1 MGALHSKLMLAAQ
14 NPADPVTRAFAGAL
28 ETSLVALPMARPIGL
43 DAVAFGAL
51 LERYFPAANDLPE
64 LAAHAGSASCQALRA
79 EEHDDL
85 LQLLLE
91 HRSDGSDE
99 TLWLASAVAAAC
111 LGGNHLWQDLGLANR
126 QELSDL
132 LKTRFSSLYARNTG
146 NMKWKKFFYKQLCER
161 AGVNA
166 CRAPSC
172 RVCDDYHNCFGS
184 EDEGVSLPA
193 ATAGKT

>member
-1 MGALHSKLMLAAQ
+1 MGVLQNRLMLAAES
-14 NPADPVTRAFAGAL
+14 PADPATRAFAGAL
-28 ETSLVALPMARPIGL
+28 ETSRGALPHARPLGL
-43 DAVAFGAL
+43 DAVAFQAL
-51 LERYFPAANDLPE
+51 LARYFPAANDLPE
-64 LAAHAGSASCQALRA
+64 LAAEVGCLVLRA
-79 EEHDDL
+79 DEYDDL
-85 LQLLLE
+85 LQLLLD

-99 TLWLASAVAAAC
+99 TIWLASAVAAAC

-132 LKTRFSSLYARNTG
+132 LQTRFPSLCARNTG

-172 RVCDDYHNCFGS
+172 RVCDDYHVCFGA
-184 EDEGVSLPA
+184 EE
-193 ATAGKT
+193 

>member
-1 MGALHSKLMLAAQ
+1 MGALQNRLMLAAE
-14 NPADPVTRAFAGAL
+14 NPDDPATRAFAGAL
-28 ETSLVALPMARPIGL
+28 ETSWGALPQARPLGL
-43 DAVAFGAL
+43 DAVAFRAL
-51 LERYFPAANDLPE
+51 LARYFPAANDLPE
-64 LAAHAGSASCQALRA
+64 PVAEAACLPLRA
-79 EEHDDL
+79 DEYDDL
-85 LQLLLE
+85 LHLLLD

-99 TLWLASAVAAAC
+99 TAWLASAVAAAC

-132 LKTRFSSLYARNTG
+132 LKTRFHSLYARNTG

-172 RVCDDYHNCFGS
+172 RVCDDYHLCFGV
-184 EDEGVSLPA
+184 EE
-193 ATAGKT
+193 

>member
-1 MGALHSKLMLAAQ
+1 MGALQAKLMQVAQ
-14 NPADPVTRAFAGAL
+14 DPADPATRAFAGAL
-28 ETSLVALPMARPIGL
+28 ETSWGTLPQARPLGL
-43 DAVAFGAL
+43 DAVAFQAL
-51 LERYFPAANDLPE
+51 LARYFPAANDLPE
-64 LAAHAGSASCQALRA
+64 LGAEAGCLALRA
-79 EEHDDL
+79 DEYDDL
-85 LQLLLE
+85 LQLLLD

-99 TLWLASAVAAAC
+99 TGWLASAVSAAC
-111 LGGNHLWQDLGLANR
+111 LGGNHLWQDLGLDNR

-172 RVCDDYHNCFGS
+172 RVCDDYRLCFGA
-184 EDEGVSLPA
+184 EE
-193 ATAGKT
+193 